1 MFVGAGAMATL
12 VPECDIFLDEC
23 AVSTTTVSN
32 DTATLH
38 ATVDDDFKLVPGLY
52 KGCMAKIETDNN
64 TAPEQYLVIKD
75 NSSTKILFNEGISQ
89 TPAGTVDVHIL
100 AYGAP
105 VPGPLMDTN
114 KSTLLSDN
122 WLGLVNTFGPPN
134 VEVEVKQLSLAVS
147 GTRNFAYQFK
157 GSETVSGGNLDL
169 SMNNASWLYYALGS
183 ITAISGGESA
193 NDLVSGSDSA
203 IATHKGFYLDE
214 SAKTVVRGIGGAFYP
229 PIHVS
234 GAARYR
240 HDDSNIGND
249 IHAWDGTPLTYT
261 FDEVNGDELPSFA
274 LEVVYAKDGRTS
286 TTVPDTNDPNEN
298 MYSRVFT
305 GCQVNNFTINFEE
318 GQEVKC
324 AVDYVTRRAFDI
336 PNSGTYASTT
346 LNESFDGFL
355 PTRGVT
361 GAAELTS
368 STGLANF
375 STDANNQPFMFSDG
389 SIKLFGQ
396 TYARVKSGSLAIAN
410 NLAAQ
415 RFVGNY
421 GREVTSKHLPG
432 QRTYEVSMNLLITDT
447 KIWDEL
453 RNEYESTGNIELA
466 FTKSNGD
473 AMSLTLSD
481 YLITAVTVPFPEDK
495 GPIEVEMTAQAR
507 TLGTVTYTGTWG
519 IVTIGGVASQN

>member
-38 ATVDDDFKLVPGLY
+38 ANVDDDFKMVPGLY

-183 ITAISGGESA
+183 ITAISGG
-193 NDLVSGSDSA
+193 
-203 IATHKGFYLDE
+203 
-214 SAKTVVRGIGGAFYP
+214 
-229 PIHVS
+229 
-234 GAARYR
+234 
-240 HDDSNIGND
+240 
-249 IHAWDGTPLTYT
+249 
-261 FDEVNGDELPSFA
+261 
-274 LEVVYAKDGRTS
+274 
-286 TTVPDTNDPNEN
+286 
-298 MYSRVFT
+298 
-305 GCQVNNFTINFEE
+305 
-318 GQEVKC
+318 
-324 AVDYVTRRAFDI
+324 
-336 PNSGTYASTT
+336 
-346 LNESFDGFL
+346 
-355 PTRGVT
+355 
-361 GAAELTS
+361 
-368 STGLANF
+368 
-375 STDANNQPFMFSDG
+375 
-389 SIKLFGQ
+389 
-396 TYARVKSGSLAIAN
+396 
-410 NLAAQ
+410 
-415 RFVGNY
+415 
-421 GREVTSKHLPG
+421 
-432 QRTYEVSMNLLITDT
+432 
-447 KIWDEL
+447 
-453 RNEYESTGNIELA
+453 
-466 FTKSNGD
+466 
-473 AMSLTLSD
+473 
-481 YLITAVTVPFPEDK
+481 
-495 GPIEVEMTAQAR
+495 
-507 TLGTVTYTGTWG
+507 
-519 IVTIGGVASQN
+519 